1 MAKINIKQL
10 EYTETGTARPRDG
23 GQGPRR
29 IYIACAEAES
39 LRENSMWVI
48 VRQRDPDNWS
58 GKQIRSTK
66 KTLRFY
72 WISDIERNVGVIPFL
87 LTQITK
93 RCTLFMFFSIAWPR
107 LSPPLKRTSQ
117 LLNLGVFF
125 QLKVLVRCLK
135 GLSLLASSSF
145 DFIGPSV
152 SQQVT

>member
-87 LTQITK
+87 LTQNNK
-93 RCTLFMFFSIAWPR
+93 ALH
-107 LSPPLKRTSQ
+107 
-117 LLNLGVFF
+117 
-125 QLKVLVRCLK
+125 
-135 GLSLLASSSF
+135 
-145 DFIGPSV
+145 IGK
-152 SQQVT
+152 